1 MTDNESKP
9 TTDSEHED
17 NSTADVATAEHT
29 HAHGEETEEFQFVED
44 PSFDVSYKG
53 DCAYEVKVVIP
64 AANEE
69 KQTTE
74 LFDELKHEATVP
86 GFRKGR
92 APIKLIQKK
101 FEKYVRSEVES
112 RLISEAFRKLVKEQ
126 DLHPVTTPDIEG
138 IDKDQVRQPGE
149 PISVTLK
156 FEVAPRVTLGKYRGI
171 ELTREVRKVC
181 DKEVEEA
188 LENLRNRYAVYEP
201 LNEGSAQAGDQ
212 VVIDFT
218 GTVDGEP
225 FRGGTAQNYPYILG
239 TQRFFQEFEDVLSG
253 AQVGAELE
261 CSVALPQD
269 YFNEELRGKTAK
281 FQIRVKE
288 LRRKKMPELNDEFAK
303 SVGYESV
310 DELRKAVRDRL
321 AQEYQNQSQ
330 AELENQA
337 LEKVISAS
345 TFEIPKSVLDS
356 TTEDYYQ
363 EEVRNLLR
371 NRVPIETVEQRAEEI
386 RNRAREMALRD
397 VKAFVALN
405 EIAEAEGLTVSD
417 DDMEEHLEA
426 TSARMGIALDKL
438 MQYVGEDEDRRS
450 SYASRIL
457 RVKALK
463 VIIDNANI
471 VDQEVTEDQS
481 K

>member
-9 TTDSEHED
+9 TPESEHKEHLA
-17 NSTADVATAEHT
+17 ADVATAEHS
-29 HAHGEETEEFQFVED
+29 HDHGEETEEFQFVEE

-69 KQTTE
+69 KQTTD
-74 LFDELKHEATVP
+74 LFDELKNEAIVP

-101 FEKYVRSEVES
+101 FEKYVRNEVES
-112 RLISEAFRKLVKEQ
+112 KLITEAFRKLVKDQ

-138 IDKDQVRQPGE
+138 IDKSQVRQPGE

-171 ELTREVRKVC
+171 ELTREVRNVT
-181 DKEVEEA
+181 DREVEEA
-188 LENLRNRYAVYEP
+188 LEDLRNRYAVYEP
-201 LNEGSAQAGDQ
+201 LKEGTAQAGDQ

-239 TQRFFQEFEDVLSG
+239 TQRFFKEFEDVLSG
-253 AQVGAELE
+253 AHVGAELE
-261 CSVALPQD
+261 CSVTLPGD
-269 YFNEELRGKTAK
+269 YFNEELRGKTATFK
-281 FQIRVKE
+281 ILVKE
-288 LRRKKMPELNDEFAK
+288 LRRKKMPELNEEFAK
-303 SVGYESV
+303 LVGHESV
-310 DELRKAVRDRL
+310 DGLRKAVQDRL
-321 AQEYQNQSQ
+321 AQEYQNRSQ
-330 AELENQA
+330 AQLENQA

-345 TFEIPKSVLDS
+345 TFEIPRSVLDK
-356 TTEDYYQ
+356 TTEDYYE

-386 RNRAREMALRD
+386 RNRAREEALRD
-397 VKAFVALN
+397 IKTVVALN

-426 TSARMGIALDKL
+426 TSARMGIALEKL

-450 SYASRIL
+450 TYEARIL
-457 RVKALK
+457 RAKALK
-463 VIIDNANI
+463 VIIDNANV
-471 VDQEVTEDQS
+471 VDQEVAEDQTR
-481 K
+481 